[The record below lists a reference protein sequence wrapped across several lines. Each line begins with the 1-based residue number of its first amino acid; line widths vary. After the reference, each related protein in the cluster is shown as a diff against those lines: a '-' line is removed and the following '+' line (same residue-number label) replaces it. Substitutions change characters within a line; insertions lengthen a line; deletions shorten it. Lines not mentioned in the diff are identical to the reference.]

1 MHRSPD
7 AYVVPDIP
15 EPAFPTIL
23 PLFGPLPNPA
33 DPSADFDPF
42 VSTDGLFDEEE
53 AEVADEAS
61 ADAESGTCGL
71 RNLGNT
77 CFMNSGL
84 QCVLATPSLTE
95 YFVNMPEE
103 GGAEAAAECKNNL
116 EKEEMLLS
124 KKVRKSA
131 NQYCCYVVVCTSYNL
146 Q

>member
-95 YFVNMPEE
+95 YFVNLPETE
-103 GGAEAAAECKNNL
+103 GATECKNNL

-124 KKVRKSA
+124 KKVRDRPKKSA
-131 NQYCCYVVVCTSYNL
+131 KQ
-146 Q
+146 